1 MAPLPGGKNALFEK
15 AAKNMKGVSDCS
27 VGFSETLGTIKC
39 SLFTNKSYIRRYD
52 EEDSSWKSVCN
63 VQGCIDD
70 QDVCKAVFK
79 HALTH
84 NANKQQLVKYKNK
97 LIAKSC
103 QITKK
108 KKQLLSKTQK
118 LLKMNSVQMI
128 LRLAQLLSLRCS
140 LAAALLNL
148 DEIQQ

>member
-103 QITKK
+103 QSTKNK
-108 KKQLLSKTQK
+108 PVAFEDAETSEDE
-118 LLKMNSVQMI
+118 
-128 LRLAQLLSLRCS
+128 LRPDDLEAG
-140 LAAALLNL
+140 AAAELEMLLGSSSP
-148 DEIQQ
+148 EP